1 MVRILALI
9 FAIAATQA
17 VRAQDWPARPV
28 RVIVNLAPG
37 GVADVVARLTAASL
51 TESLKQPVIVENRA
65 GGEGYLG
72 FEAVARARPD
82 GYTVLFS
89 AGSAMMIT
97 PHLVQRKDFDPLEML
112 VPVAPTV
119 KSTLFLVVQPSHPAK
134 TLAEFIEYARANPL
148 KSNYGSAGTGTNPH
162 IAAEIFRRE
171 ARIPATHIPYKGVSP
186 ALNDLLGGVIE
197 FMFYPY
203 IGLPLVKAGKLQLL
217 AVAGARRHP
226 DYPDVPTLEER
237 GINVDGGPYFAYYA
251 PRGIPPA
258 IAQRLNTEVTA
269 AIHSP
274 DTRRRLEAM
283 GLAVG
288 QMTPEQ
294 FSGYVRAQS
303 QRYGQLLKGFG
314 LSKE

>member
-1 MVRILALI
+1 MVRILVLI

-17 VRAQDWPARPV
+17 VGAQDWPARPV
-28 RVIVNLAPG
+28 RVIVNLPPG

-65 GGEGYLG
+65 GGEGYIG
-72 FEAVARARPD
+72 FEAVAHARPD

-97 PHLVQRKDFDPLEML
+97 PHLVQRKNFDPLEML

-119 KSTLFLVVQPSHPAK
+119 TSTLFFVVQPSHPAK

-171 ARIPATHIPYKGVSP
+171 TRIPATHIPYKGAGP

-203 IGLPLVKAGKLQLL
+203 IGLPLVKAGKLRLL
-217 AVAGARRHP
+217 AVAGARRLP

-237 GINVDGGPYFAYYA
+237 GINVDGGPYFGYYA

-258 IAQRLNTEVTA
+258 IAQRLNTEVMA

-294 FSGYVRAQS
+294 FSSYVRAQS
-303 QRYGQLLKGFG
+303 QRYGQLLKDFG
-314 LSKE
+314 LRKE